1 MCIWAYIYS
10 VFHCARVGVLYICLY
25 ICAYASMAYKY
36 VIVLHWRYIVG
47 HWPYLLC
54 CYITLHIKIF
64 LCIYY
69 KKIMHY

>member
-36 VIVLHWRYIVG
+36 VIVFTLALYRRALA
-47 HWPYLLC
+47 LLAMLL
-54 CYITLHIKIF
+54 YHIA
-64 LCIYY
+64 
-69 KKIMHY
+69 H